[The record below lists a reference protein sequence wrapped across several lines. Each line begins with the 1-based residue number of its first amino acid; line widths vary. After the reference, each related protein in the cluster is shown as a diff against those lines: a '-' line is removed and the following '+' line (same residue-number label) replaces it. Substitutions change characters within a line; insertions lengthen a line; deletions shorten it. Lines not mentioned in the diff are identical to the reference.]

1 MTAEA
6 PLPGPATAPA
16 ASGPLPSEP
25 AFASAGQLEMQ
36 TLRLGICPDSV
47 AAARRSIG
55 ALTAAL
61 ESLDFAR
68 DLIANSFPDVFGC
81 DGRSDVFVTFGG
93 NFAAGASGDLTVL
106 LKPSDRYL
114 ELVAVVAA
122 HLEADIV
129 TVHHWPILSIDG
141 AGSPV
146 SSAAGESIS
155 GSGAPSSHP
164 GEAPDAG

>member
-6 PLPGPATAPA
+6 PLPGPATAAA

-25 AFASAGQLEMQ
+25 VFASAGQLGMQ

-68 DLIANSFPDVFGC
+68 DLIANSFPDVFDRAG
-81 DGRSDVFVTFGG
+81 GDVFVTFGG
-93 NFAAGASGDLTVL
+93 NFGAGSSGDLTVL

-146 SSAAGESIS
+146 SSAAGESNS